1 MENTDLT
8 PFEAAENFVH
18 ALAEGL
24 CITYA
29 MTGYFPAMDELEARR
44 MEAYS
49 QGDYQLAA
57 SIQVMLESLNQKV
70 IQSSFEA

>member
-1 MENTDLT
+1 MENINLT
-8 PFEAAENFVH
+8 PFEAAESFVYS
-18 ALAEGL
+18 LAEGL

-29 MTGYFPAMDELEARR
+29 MMGYLPTMDELETRR